1 MNNFFIYCLSFN
13 FAFKDIRS
21 FSVSYSLLLTC
32 FLFFLLPF
40 NALASF
46 FELLLELDDL
56 SIFQVYPI
64 SSGFFFTA
72 FRQIDYFFFL
82 KSNLG
87 GRVYIS
93 ELELI
98 YCFFVLLLSK
108 RFCLSSLTFEKVC

>member
-21 FSVSYSLLLTC
+21 FSVSYSLLTC

-40 NALASF
+40 KALASF

-87 GRVYIS
+87 VRVYIS

-108 RFCLSSLTFEKVC
+108 RFCLSSLTFEKAC